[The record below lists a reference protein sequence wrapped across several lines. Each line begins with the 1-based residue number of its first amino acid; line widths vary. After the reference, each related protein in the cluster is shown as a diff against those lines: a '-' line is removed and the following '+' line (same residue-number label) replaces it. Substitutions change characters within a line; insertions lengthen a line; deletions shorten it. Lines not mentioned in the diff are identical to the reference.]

1 MLNFYYPVYNKL
13 GIMFFHS
20 YTTNSNFGSFDNSF
34 YSGFLIR
41 TPSPG
46 NMAKYFIIAELAA
59 RSVHS
64 VAPLLYKI
72 VVTHAAK
79 KFWTYDR
86 TRCYFQH
93 ARPTVLWAC
102 QRHSFSLVQRTFEQ
116 TQHFYEFV
124 VPIKPK
130 KFLASIFSF

>member
-1 MLNFYYPVYNKL
+1 
-13 GIMFFHS
+13 MFFHS

-72 VVTHAAK
+72 LVTHEAK
-79 KFWTYDR
+79 KNLDV
-86 TRCYFQH
+86 
-93 ARPTVLWAC
+93 RPYKVLLSAC
-102 QRHSFSLVQRTFEQ
+102 AANCTMGIST
-116 TQHFYEFV
+116 
-124 VPIKPK
+124 P
-130 KFLASIFSF
+130 

>member
-1 MLNFYYPVYNKL
+1 
-13 GIMFFHS
+13 MFFHS

-41 TPSPG
+41 TPCPG

-72 VVTHAAK
+72 VVTHEAK
-79 KFWTYDR
+79 KI
-86 TRCYFQH
+86 
-93 ARPTVLWAC
+93 WA
-102 QRHSFSLVQRTFEQ
+102 QLFKTA
-116 TQHFYEFV
+116 
-124 VPIKPK
+124 IK
-130 KFLASIFSF
+130 LITD